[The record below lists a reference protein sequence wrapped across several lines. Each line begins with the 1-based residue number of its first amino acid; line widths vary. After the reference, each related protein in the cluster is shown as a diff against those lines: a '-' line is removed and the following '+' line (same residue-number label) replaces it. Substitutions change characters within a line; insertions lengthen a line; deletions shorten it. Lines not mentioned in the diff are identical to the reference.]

1 MQKGSKEKGHISNFN
16 RSINLKEVT
25 EGHLLKG
32 KGVHIKQ
39 GKGHG
44 VLIGGTYAE
53 DEDEGAPPT
62 EQRGH
67 LSK

>member
-39 GKGHG
+39 GKGH
-44 VLIGGTYAE
+44 VLMQKTK
-53 DEDEGAPPT
+53 T
-62 EQRGH
+62 KGH
-67 LSK
+67 LLQSKGVTCQSKRGT